1 MPRFPLEDPVISSG
15 FSAQPVSQFENE
27 EIDLAAA
34 GKSTTFCQ
42 KLCRRI
48 PDPVSA
54 CTHIFSSG
62 VADFVMLH
70 GVGNIRYHPGR
81 RRLKDER
88 VQMSESDYDL
98 SSKQW
103 FQSINWQNQLLFFMD
118 CRINFFYF
126 RDGRINCL

>member
-1 MPRFPLEDPVISSG
+1 VAAAPFWSLILDATAVTRFPLEDPVISSG
-15 FSAQPVSQFENE
+15 FSAQPVSQFENK

-70 GVGNIRYHPGR
+70 GVGKH
-81 RRLKDER
+81 L
-88 VQMSESDYDL
+88 L
-98 SSKQW
+98 SSW
-103 FQSINWQNQLLFFMD
+103 A
-118 CRINFFYF
+118 
-126 RDGRINCL
+126 